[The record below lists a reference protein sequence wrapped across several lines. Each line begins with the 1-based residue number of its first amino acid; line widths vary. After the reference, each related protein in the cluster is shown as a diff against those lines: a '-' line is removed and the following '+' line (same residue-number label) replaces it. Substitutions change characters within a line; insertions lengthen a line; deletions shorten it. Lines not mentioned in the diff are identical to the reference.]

1 MQKIHYHNFLLQL
14 LNKRIETFINS
25 YRSSNVSYPDTKPY
39 VDEELN
45 KLQRAW
51 DDFKNKSLN
60 LRNKLSLAQQYFS
73 LLETVSSILR
83 TSVAFR
89 KHKKFHVI
97 ISK

>member
-1 MQKIHYHNFLLQL
+1 MQKIHYHISLAPPLQL

-45 KLQRAW
+45 KLQHAW
-51 DDFKNKSLN
+51 EDFKNKSLN

-73 LLETVSSILR
+73 LLETVSSI
-83 TSVAFR
+83 F
-89 KHKKFHVI
+89 
-97 ISK
+97 